1 MNPTFRPL
9 TIKEL
14 LFDEP
19 VKLNV
24 PYSILPQYLP
34 EIATAPVATPAPL
47 KLTAK
52 QIPAPSFL
60 SKTGKFMEN
69 NWLLILI
76 GICIGAAVIYSK
88 HLDKKKRK
96 KSINLRLQKTILTAD
111 QGDTAVSPGNCHSP
125 SSYSSPTQTDCQTNS
140 GPLLSVQDWEIH
152 GK

>member
-34 EIATAPVATPAPL
+34 EIATAPVVTLASL

-52 QIPAPSFL
+52 FIPTPSFL
-60 SKTGKFMEN
+60 SRTGKFMEN
-69 NWLLILI
+69 NWFPII
-76 GICIGAAVIYSK
+76 VITIICIGAAAIYK
-88 HLDKKKRK
+88 HLENEKKRK
-96 KSINLRLQKTILTAD
+96 TNKPA
-111 QGDTAVSPGNCHSP
+111 
-125 SSYSSPTQTDCQTNS
+125 SSENNPLPQTR
-140 GPLLSVQDWEIH
+140 GYKL
-152 GK
+152 